1 MAAANMAAANSS
13 QQDSPLSIT
22 SNIVGIL
29 TFVVAIAAAA
39 YARVAYLRNSD
50 DEYFRVKAS
59 LSWFK
64 TESAWLADLLEALD
78 TQHHGYSHNHGCGD
92 APPPPPL
99 RARGKEHQMYAF
111 VMDDLLNLEQRLLD
125 LVTEVEARASAGR
138 SDEAGF
144 TLVPR
149 SWQGGRPSVAMAWL
163 PARAKALELVRQRE
177 ALTARVQF
185 LHMSMISS
193 RLGDLEAKAQRG
205 GESAG
210 ERGSAK
216 VHGLVDSQMEE
227 IRRLE
232 MLVQRMAAQGATGFE
247 SCGDRIDDAMKRG
260 ARTVLHDSRTS
271 VASKP

>member
-99 RARGKEHQMYAF
+99 RARGKEHPMYAG
-111 VMDDLLNLEQRLLD
+111 
-125 LVTEVEARASAGR
+125 TEVGARASAGR

-232 MLVQRMAAQGATGFE
+232 MLVQRMTAQGATGFE